1 MKLRRVVITGLGA
14 LTPIGNDCPTFWEN
28 LLSGVS
34 GAGPITRFDASC
46 FRTRFACEVK
56 QFDILRYVN
65 LKESRKMDLFTQF
78 AVAAADEAIEMSRLK
93 DGSTDLKRVG
103 VIFSTGMGGCG
114 SFYEE
119 SKDLD
124 MQDPKLSPFFVTRV
138 ISDIA
143 SGHIAIRHGF
153 MGLNYSISSAC
164 ASSANAIADAFTNI
178 RIGKADAIIAG
189 GAEAPITP
197 PGVLG
202 FNASHALSTRNEEP
216 EKASR
221 PFDRDRDG
229 FVMGEGAGALVLE
242 EYEHAIRRGA
252 PILAEIVGSG
262 MSADA
267 YHITL
272 PHPEGIGAALSM
284 RYALEDAGI
293 TTDEVG
299 FINTHGTSTPAGDL
313 AEINAIR
320 TLFGE
325 GMSKVALTSNKSAI
339 GHLLGAAGAVEAI
352 ATVFSLREGII
363 PPTCNVEN
371 LDEKMPPEM
380 QLVRD
385 KAQKKDIRYALSNSF
400 GFGGHNI
407 TLLLKRYDE
416 Q

>member
-1 MKLRRVVITGLGA
+1 
-14 LTPIGNDCPTFWEN
+14 
-28 LLSGVS
+28 
-34 GAGPITRFDASC
+34 
-46 FRTRFACEVK
+46 
-56 QFDILRYVN
+56 
-65 LKESRKMDLFTQF
+65 
-78 AVAAADEAIEMSRLK
+78 
-93 DGSTDLKRVG
+93 
-103 VIFSTGMGGCG
+103 
-114 SFYEE
+114 
-119 SKDLD
+119 
-124 MQDPKLSPFFVTRV
+124 
-138 ISDIA
+138 
-143 SGHIAIRHGF
+143 
-153 MGLNYSISSAC
+153 
-164 ASSANAIADAFTNI
+164 
-178 RIGKADAIIAG
+178 
-189 GAEAPITP
+189 
-197 PGVLG
+197 LG

>member
-14 LTPIGNDCPTFWEN
+14 LTPIGNDCQTFWKH

-56 QFDILRYVN
+56 QFDILQYVDR
-65 LKESRKMDLFTQF
+65 KESRKMDLFTQF
-78 AVAAADEAIEMSRLK
+78 AVAAADEAIAMAHLK
-93 DGSTDLKRVG
+93 EEGTDPQRVG

-119 SKDLD
+119 TRNLD

-178 RIGKADAIIAG
+178 RIGKADAIVAG

-221 PFDRDRDG
+221 PFDRERDG

-242 EYEHAIRRGA
+242 EYEHARRRGV

-272 PHPEGIGAALSM
+272 PHPEGLGAVLSM

-293 TTDEVG
+293 TTEEVG

-313 AEINAIR
+313 AETNAIR

-325 GMSKVALTSNKSAI
+325 RLPEVALTSNKSAI

-352 ATVFSLREGII
+352 ATVCSLREGVI
-363 PPTCNVEN
+363 PPTCNTEQ
-371 LDEKMPPEM
+371 LDEKIP
-380 QLVRD
+380 Q
-385 KAQKKDIRYALSNSF
+385 DINLIRGTAAPCPIQYALSNSF

-407 TLLLKRYDE
+407 SLLFKKYDE
-416 Q
+416 

>member
-1 MKLRRVVITGLGA
+1 MELRRVVITGLGA
-14 LTPIGNDCPTFWEN
+14 LTPIGNDCPTYWEH

-34 GAGPITRFDASC
+34 GTGPITRFDASC

-124 MQDPKLSPFFVTRV
+124 IHDPKLSPFFVTRV

-164 ASSANAIADAFTNI
+164 ASSSNAIADAYAHI

-197 PGVLG
+197 PGVMG
-202 FNASHALSTRNEEP
+202 FNASHALSTRNDAP
-216 EKASR
+216 DKASR

-242 EYEHAIRRGA
+242 EYEHAKRRGV
-252 PILAEIVGSG
+252 PILAEIAGSG

-267 YHITL
+267 FHITL
-272 PHPEGIGAALSM
+272 PHPEGLGAALSM
-284 RYALEDAGI
+284 RYAIEDAGI
-293 TTDEVG
+293 SPEEVG
-299 FINTHGTSTPAGDL
+299 FINTHGTSTQAGDI
-313 AEINAIR
+313 AEIRAICN
-320 TLFGE
+320 LFGSNA
-325 GMSKVALTSNKSAI
+325 SKIALTSNKSAI

-352 ATVFSLREGII
+352 STVFSLKEGII
-363 PPTCNVEN
+363 PPTVNLEN
-371 LDEKMPPEM
+371 LDENIPSD
-380 QLVRD
+380 LHIVRN
-385 KAQKKDIRYALSNSF
+385 KAERTGIRYALSNSF

-407 TLLLKRYDE
+407 SLLFKKYE
-416 Q
+416 E

>member
-1 MKLRRVVITGLGA
+1 MELRRVVITGLGA
-14 LTPIGNDCPTFWEN
+14 LTPIGNDCPTFWEH

-34 GAGPITRFDASC
+34 GTGSITRFDASC
-46 FRTRFACEVK
+46 FRTRFACEIK
-56 QFDILRYVN
+56 DFDILKYVDR
-65 LKESRKMDLFTQF
+65 KESRKLDLFSQF
-78 AVAAADEAIEMSRLK
+78 AIAAADEAICMARLT
-93 DGSTDLKRVG
+93 DGSTDLRRVG

-119 SKDLD
+119 TKNLD

-178 RIGKADAIIAG
+178 RIGKADVIVCG

-202 FNASHALSTRNEEP
+202 FNASHALSTRNDAP

-221 PFDRDRDG
+221 PFDRERDG

-242 EYEHAIRRGA
+242 EYGHAKRRGV
-252 PILAEIVGSG
+252 PILAEISGSG

-272 PHPEGIGAALSM
+272 PRPDGLGATLSM

-293 TTDEVG
+293 TTEEVD

-313 AEINAIR
+313 AEINAI
-320 TLFGE
+320 TALFGE
-325 GMSKVALTSNKSAI
+325 QASRIALTSNKSEI

-352 ATVFSLREGII
+352 STVLSIREGVV
-363 PPTCNVEN
+363 PPTINVGQ
-371 LDEKMPPEM
+371 LDEAIPSDIN
-380 QLVRD
+380 LVRD
-385 KAQKKDIRYALSNSF
+385 TPLKTDIRYALSNSF

-407 TLLLKRYDE
+407 SLLFKKYDE
-416 Q
+416 

>member
-1 MKLRRVVITGLGA
+1 
-14 LTPIGNDCPTFWEN
+14 
-28 LLSGVS
+28 
-34 GAGPITRFDASC
+34 
-46 FRTRFACEVK
+46 
-56 QFDILRYVN
+56 
-65 LKESRKMDLFTQF
+65 
-78 AVAAADEAIEMSRLK
+78 
-93 DGSTDLKRVG
+93 
-103 VIFSTGMGGCG
+103 
-114 SFYEE
+114 
-119 SKDLD
+119 
-124 MQDPKLSPFFVTRV
+124 
-138 ISDIA
+138 
-143 SGHIAIRHGF
+143 

-178 RIGKADAIIAG
+178 RIGKADAIVAG

-221 PFDRDRDG
+221 PFDRERDG
-229 FVMGEGAGALVLE
+229 FVIGEGAGALVLE
-242 EYEHAIRRGA
+242 EYEHARRRGV

-272 PHPEGIGAALSM
+272 PHPEGIGAMLSM

-293 TTDEVG
+293 TTEEVG

-313 AEINAIR
+313 AETNAIR

-325 GMSKVALTSNKSAI
+325 RLPEVALTSNKSAI

-352 ATVFSLREGII
+352 STVFSLQEGLI
-363 PPTCNVEN
+363 PPTCNTEQ
-371 LDEKMPPEM
+371 LDEKIP
-380 QLVRD
+380 Q
-385 KAQKKDIRYALSNSF
+385 DINLIRGTAAPCPIQYALSNSF

-407 TLLLKRYDE
+407 SLLFKKYDE
-416 Q
+416 

>member
-1 MKLRRVVITGLGA
+1 MKLRRVVITGVGA
-14 LTPIGNDCPTFWEN
+14 LTPIGNDCRTYWN
-28 LLSGVS
+28 HLLSGVS

-56 QFDILRYVN
+56 QFDILQYVDR
-65 LKESRKMDLFTQF
+65 KESRKMDLFTQF
-78 AVAAADEAIEMSRLK
+78 AVAAADEAIGMARLK
-93 DGSTDLKRVG
+93 EGSTDLRRVG

-119 SKDLD
+119 TRTLD

-143 SGHIAIRHGF
+143 SGQIAIRHGF

-221 PFDRDRDG
+221 PFDRERDG
-229 FVMGEGAGALVLE
+229 FVIGEGAGALVLE
-242 EYEHAIRRGA
+242 EYGHARRRGV

-293 TTDEVG
+293 TTKEVG

-325 GMSKVALTSNKSAI
+325 RLHEVALTSNKSAI

-352 ATVFSLREGII
+352 ATVCSLQEGLI
-363 PPTCNVEN
+363 PPTCNTEQ
-371 LDEKMPPEM
+371 LDEKIP
-380 QLVRD
+380 QDINLIRG
-385 KAQKKDIRYALSNSF
+385 KAQHCPIQYALSNSF

-407 TLLLKRYDE
+407 SLLFKKYDE
-416 Q
+416 

>member
-14 LTPIGNDCPTFWEN
+14 ITPIGNDCPTYWRN

-56 QFDILRYVN
+56 NFDILQYVDR
-65 LKESRKMDLFTQF
+65 KESRKMDLFSQF
-78 AVAAADEAIEMSRLK
+78 AVAAADEAIGMARLK
-93 DGSTDLKRVG
+93 DGETDLKRVG

-119 SKDLD
+119 TRQLDL
-124 MQDPKLSPFFVTRV
+124 QDPRLSPFFVTRV

-164 ASSANAIADAFTNI
+164 ASSANAIADAYTHV
-178 RIGKADAIIAG
+178 RIGNAEAIIAG

-202 FNASHALSTRNEEP
+202 FNASHALSTRNDAP
-216 EKASR
+216 DKASR

-252 PILAEIVGSG
+252 PILGEIAGCG

-272 PHPEGIGAALSM
+272 PHPDGLGAVLSM
-284 RYALEDAGI
+284 RYAMEEAGI
-293 TTDEVG
+293 TTQEVG

-313 AEINAIR
+313 AETNAICH
-320 TLFGE
+320 LFGDH
-325 GMSKVALTSNKSAI
+325 VPDIALTSNKSAI

-352 ATVFSLREGII
+352 STIYSLKEGLI
-363 PPTCNVEN
+363 PPTCNVEH
-371 LDEKMPPEM
+371 LDEKIP
-380 QLVRD
+380 QTIHLVRD
-385 KAQKKDIRYALSNSF
+385 TAQSRPIKYALSNSF

-407 TLLLKRYDE
+407 SLLFKKYDE
-416 Q
+416 